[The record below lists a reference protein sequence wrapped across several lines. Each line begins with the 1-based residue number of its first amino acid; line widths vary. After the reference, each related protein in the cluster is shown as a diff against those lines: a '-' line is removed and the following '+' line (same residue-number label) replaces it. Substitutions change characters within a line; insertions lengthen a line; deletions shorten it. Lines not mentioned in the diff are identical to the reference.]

1 MQLHAVAAGVGLTYE
16 LLTGDLSQVNY
27 SSIRAGLI
35 EFRRRMEA
43 LQWQLLVPGLCQ
55 PVWRRFVLA
64 AQAAGKLPDGDIA
77 ADWTAPRF
85 EAVDPMKDIQA
96 DILAVRAGVM
106 TLKEA
111 IARQGYEP
119 AQVLAEI
126 AAINAELD
134 ALGITLDTD
143 PRRST
148 RTGQDKQHQETAGCR
163 RRPRRL
169 TAATPPTVDLPLQTR
184 ADVRLMPESVDAERR
199 TVELVWSTGAAVRR
213 RDPWTG
219 KRYDEVLSLEETH
232 VDL

>member
-148 RTGQDKQHQETAGCR
+148 RTGQEKPHQENPDADADR
-163 RRPRRL
+163 
-169 TAATPPTVDLPLQTR
+169 AA
-184 ADVRLMPESVDAERR
+184 
-199 TVELVWSTGAAVRR
+199 
-213 RDPWTG
+213 
-219 KRYDEVLSLEETH
+219 
-232 VDL
+232 

>member
-1 MQLHAVAAGVGLTYE
+1 
-16 LLTGDLSQVNY
+16 
-27 SSIRAGLI
+27 
-35 EFRRRMEA
+35 MEA

-106 TLKEA
+106 TPP

-119 AQVLAEI
+119 AQVLTEI
-126 AAINAELD
+126 AAINGELD

-148 RTGQDKQHQETAGCR
+148 RTGQDKSYPG
-163 RRPRRL
+163 
-169 TAATPPTVDLPLQTR
+169 
-184 ADVRLMPESVDAERR
+184 
-199 TVELVWSTGAAVRR
+199 
-213 RDPWTG
+213 DP
-219 KRYDEVLSLEETH
+219 
-232 VDL
+232 

>member
-55 PVWRRFVLA
+55 PVWQRFVLA
-64 AQAAGKLPDGDIA
+64 AQAAGRLPEGEIT

-85 EAVDPMKDIQA
+85 EAVDPLKDIQA
-96 DILAVRAGVM
+96 DVLAVRAGVM

-126 AAINAELD
+126 AATNAELD
-134 ALGITLDTD
+134 ALGLVLDTD

-148 RTGQDKQHQETAGCR
+148 KTGQDKGVGDAPSFGSFPSDPAQSGQTDET
-163 RRPRRL
+163 
-169 TAATPPTVDLPLQTR
+169 TDPT
-184 ADVRLMPESVDAERR
+184 S
-199 TVELVWSTGAAVRR
+199 
-213 RDPWTG
+213 
-219 KRYDEVLSLEETH
+219 
-232 VDL
+232 